1 MVLSSILI
9 TVLQNFS
16 KLGFSGNRGPTLQE
30 KSGEEERKRGKE
42 CMRNHQVMWVKR
54 TFLQINNQKVYTDN
68 KVKVK
73 HTS

>member
-30 KSGEEERKRGKE
+30 KSGEEE
-42 CMRNHQVMWVKR
+42 
-54 TFLQINNQKVYTDN
+54 
-68 KVKVK
+68 
-73 HTS
+73 